1 MSFLSFLCPN
11 YVFCPIYILYVQFI
25 FLCPIYVLY
34 VLCMSCMSSMS
45 YLCPLILSILYVL
58 SIYRICPLCL
68 VYVLCMYVR
77 PRMVLWWEEQSPGME
92 NPPDTR
98 NLLFPRSNNTLRS
111 TSSTLKG
118 SVHEFEISWYQ
129 LTFWSVHQ
137 KLF

>member
-1 MSFLSFLCPN
+1 MSQN
-11 YVFCPIYILYVQFI
+11 VFF
-25 FLCPIYVLY
+25 VLY
-34 VLCMSCMSSMS
+34 MSSMS
-45 YLCPLILSILYVL
+45 YLCSYLLFMSSMFYACPVCHLCHIHVLYILSILYVL

-77 PRMVLWWEEQSPGME
+77 PRMVLWWVEQSPGME

-129 LTFWSVHQ
+129 LTFLSIHQ